1 CAWLIRNF
9 IDSKAR
15 FAFASENQV
24 PAGSV
29 PFDMFHGDGFG
40 HRGEDCSFETL
51 KKQFRIRE
59 ARVAVIA
66 QIIHDADLLDDKFG
80 RKEGYGVDEVLKGWA
95 RHGFTDQKLLARG
108 MELIEGLYYA

>member
-1 CAWLIRNF
+1 RDMV
-9 IDSKAR
+9 DSHAR
-15 FAFASENQV
+15 LALAPEIQV

-29 PFDMFHGDGFG
+29 PIDMFRGDGVG

-51 KKQFRIRE
+51 NKQFRIRE

-95 RHGFTDQKLLARG
+95 QQGIPDEKLLERG
-108 MELIEGLYYA
+108 MQLIEGLYHAPRK